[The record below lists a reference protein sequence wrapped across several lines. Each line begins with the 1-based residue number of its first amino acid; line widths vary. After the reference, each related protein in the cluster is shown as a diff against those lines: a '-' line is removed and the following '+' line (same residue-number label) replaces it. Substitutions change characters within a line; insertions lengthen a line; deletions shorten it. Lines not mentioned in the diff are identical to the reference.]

1 MGVDHV
7 MGLFFKYATDYRGLC
22 LDGGAAGKI
31 DTSVKLSPSVA
42 EVECDEEL
50 LDRDD

>member
-1 MGVDHV
+1 MQQITGAFVW
-7 MGLFFKYATDYRGLC
+7 M
-22 LDGGAAGKI
+22 GGAAGKI